1 MVHEPIETTLVP
13 RTGDER
19 HLDPPGVVE
28 VTFVASR
35 PFEPT
40 SHPAAVDV
48 RRRTTT
54 AKTRHSP
61 TLHGMSRS
69 IPAVLSIAGSDSGG
83 GAGIQADLKAF
94 ARCGVHG
101 MTAITALTAQNTTGV
116 SAVHTTPPA
125 MIVEQVRQV
134 ATDIGV
140 DAVKIGMLGTAETVK
155 AVTEALGLLEPGT
168 PIVIDPVMV
177 AESGAVLLDDA
188 ARAALVEQLLPLATV
203 ITPNLPEARV
213 LAESDPDPEAEVEA
227 EVETLA
233 RSLHRLGP
241 TAVVV
246 TGGHRDEVVDVF
258 FDGDTL
264 ERLSGPRHP
273 DGAAHG
279 SGCTH
284 SSALAAHLALGHTP
298 LEAARAARTIASEA
312 VRDGLR
318 ELGAGPGPVDVFGL
332 RQRAGLGAPE
342 PRRTAAPL
350 A

>member
-1 MVHEPIETTLVP
+1 M
-13 RTGDER
+13 R
-19 HLDPPGVVE
+19 
-28 VTFVASR
+28 
-35 PFEPT
+35 
-40 SHPAAVDV
+40 
-48 RRRTTT
+48 
-54 AKTRHSP
+54 
-61 TLHGMSRS
+61 
-69 IPAVLSIAGSDSGG
+69 IPAVLAIAGSDSGG

-101 MTAITALTAQNTTGV
+101 MTAVTALTAQNTTGV
-116 SAVHTTPPA
+116 SAVHTTPPD

-134 ATDIGV
+134 AQDIGV
-140 DAVKIGMLGTAETVK
+140 DAVKIGMLGTAETVG
-155 AVTEALGLLEPGT
+155 AVTQALGLLAPGT
-168 PIVIDPVMV
+168 PVVIDPVMV

-213 LAESDPDPEAEVEA
+213 LAESSPTAEAEDLVR
-227 EVETLA
+227 T
-233 RSLHRLGP
+233 LHRLGP
-241 TAVVV
+241 QAVVV

-258 FDGDTL
+258 FDGETL
-264 ERLSGPRHP
+264 EPLSGPRHP

-298 LEAARAARTIASEA
+298 LEAARAARAIASDA

-332 RQRAGLGAPE
+332 RQRAGVGAPE